1 MSAIKKPPV
10 NSRDAQRGLKP
21 TLTALKLHRNIK
33 QFDPNQPNF
42 RLENFEIFTFST
54 SRTASTASKST
65 CRNPPVKAFLKEKIR
80 KLPLKHLEM
89 ARILLKL
96 HRNIKRTDPGH
107 PNFRS
112 ENFEIFTFSTSR
124 TASTASKWTSET
136 EILMYFLKSKYRKP
150 TQKSLAKAPI
160 ALKI

>member
-1 MSAIKKPPV
+1 MARIF
-10 NSRDAQRGLKP
+10 
-21 TLTALKLHRNIK
+21 LKLHRNIK
-33 QFDPNQPNF
+33 RTDPGHPNF
-42 RLENFEIFTFST
+42 RSENFEIFTFST

-65 CRNPPVKAFLKEKIR
+65 CRNPPVKAFLKENYQNV
-80 KLPLKHLEM
+80 PLKQLVM
-89 ARILLKL
+89 TPILLKL
-96 HRNIKRTDPGH
+96 HRNIQQSDPGH

-160 ALKI
+160 ELKIEQHLRETQLD